1 MAKKKASSLP
11 PDGDV
16 PKKKAAK
23 KKAAV
28 KKKTAVKKK
37 AAKKKAKKK
46 AARQWVQTGGSP
58 LQKIPG
64 MAGLRADLLVGE
76 ANDADDPE
84 TRERLLAEALRVVPD
99 HIPAL
104 VMAAG
109 LREDPLEELELL
121 RKAVEIAK
129 GRMDA
134 AGGPAGRP
142 TRAMIEYIVAR
153 GSLASA
159 EWNAGKL
166 ADATAGFEE
175 VLELDPDDAIHARW
189 GLLSCYLLQ
198 ERAEDVADLLERYP
212 KDDGPVW
219 VYGAALASLRA
230 DPDAP
235 ESRRLLAAAVA
246 MHPVAGGLL
255 LLDEADRDA
264 RVEVLLDGLLDESAD
279 SEEEIEPDVVFRAER
294 CAVLLEGPW
303 RETEGALDLLAS
315 ALAAGGAEPPRSRR
329 LELPPIG
336 SVERRAKLLEAPQRA
351 GDVWRFE
358 VQRLNG
364 WVKTKQGPSRV
375 WLAIVWSGLDE
386 EVRGYEIG
394 DTPPALETLLELA
407 AQAMLDPRGPGD
419 CPPARPQAAVFSDF
433 PLRTELAAEL
443 AELGVAEQE
452 AGPVPPE
459 LQTMLDAL
467 TENIVGGGGP
477 PALASVEGLS
487 AAQRKAFYRAAADYA
502 KATPWKKGVWSE
514 GIAVEAADADGKPW
528 KRWCIVLGHNGQA
541 FGLGIYSDEKVLA
554 SIARG
559 VVPGGRR
566 HVATMVDFQ
575 PYNHLDATDYD
586 DVVEVLKVDL
596 EDDFWPALV
605 RHEGGDDLTPA
616 APRDAEEATVC
627 LRAATAFVARSPA
640 DRKKPFS
647 LAVEYAGRS
656 IEATVARHLPLGK

>member
-1 MAKKKASSLP
+1 MAKKKASSFP
-11 PDGDV
+11 PDGDA

-23 KKAAV
+23 KKAAASKKAV
-28 KKKTAVKKK
+28 KKKTT
-37 AAKKKAKKK
+37 KKKAKKK
-46 AARQWVQTGGSP
+46 AARRQWVLKGKGPVSK
-58 LQKIPG
+58 LPG
-64 MAGLRADLLVGE
+64 MAALRADLLVGE
-76 ANDADDPE
+76 ANDAEDSE

-109 LREDPLEELELL
+109 LREDPREELEML
-121 RKAVEIAK
+121 RRAVEIAK
-129 GRMDA
+129 GRMEA
-134 AGGPAGRP
+134 AGGPIAGASR
-142 TRAMIEYIVAR
+142 TKVEYIVAR

-166 ADATAGFEE
+166 AEATAGFEQ

-198 ERAEDVADLLERYP
+198 ERAEDADDLLERYP
-212 KDDGPVW
+212 DDDGPVW
-219 VYGAALASLRA
+219 VYGTALASLRA

-246 MHPVAGGLL
+246 LHPVAGGLL

-303 RETEGALDLLAS
+303 RETEGALDLLAA
-315 ALAAGGAEPPRSRR
+315 ALAAGGVEPTRSQR

-336 SVERRAKLLEAPQRA
+336 SAERRAKLLEAPQRE

-358 VQRLNG
+358 VRRLNG
-364 WVKTKQGPSRV
+364 WVNTKKGLSRV

-394 DTPPALETLLELA
+394 EEAPSSETLLELA
-407 AQAMLDPRGPGD
+407 AQAILAPRSPGG
-419 CPPARPQAAVFSDF
+419 CPPARPQAAVFSGH
-433 PLRTELAAEL
+433 PLLEELASEL
-443 AELGVAEQE
+443 KELGVARQE

-459 LQTMLDAL
+459 LQAMLDAL
-467 TENIVGGGGP
+467 TENIVGHGP
-477 PALASVEGLS
+477 PALVSVKGVS
-487 AAQRKAFYRAAADYA
+487 AEQRKAFYLAAADYA
-502 KATPWKKGVWSE
+502 KATPWKKGIWSE

-528 KRWCIVLGHNGQA
+528 KRWCIVLGHNGQS
-541 FGLGIYSDEKVLA
+541 FGLGIYSDEKLLA

-559 VVPGGRR
+559 AAPRGK

-575 PYNHLDATDYD
+575 PYHQLDASDYD

-596 EDDFWPALV
+596 EDDFWPALI
-605 RHEGGDDLTPA
+605 RHEGGEEIAPPA
-616 APRDAEEATVC
+616 PHDVEASTVC
-627 LRAATAFVARSPA
+627 LRAAVAFVARSPA

-647 LAVEYAGRS
+647 LAVEYAGRT
-656 IEATVARHLPLGK
+656 IEAGVKRHLPLG